1 MKLMSRE
8 YQERIAES
16 AVRNGNTLVV
26 LPTGM
31 GKTLIGAL
39 VMERFLKE
47 KKRCLF
53 LAPTRPLVAQHGKRL
68 NEYFY
73 ESYSVIPVTGQTR
86 KDDRKALYG
95 KSDVVIST
103 PQTIKND
110 IESTATEDNPGGILS
125 NFSCIVVDECHR
137 AVGQYAYTYVANS
150 AKEQEKRNGKIL
162 LLGLTASPGGSSSRI
177 KEITDALFINN
188 VEIRTETDADVS
200 KYVQK
205 INVQWKEVELPQEM
219 SDAVALLNELMDE
232 KSRTLGELNI
242 TISRKT
248 PRGRLSQIY
257 RSLIDN
263 GYMAALGHFAMFYN
277 AFHGVELIESE
288 SPLAYAKFVERLKER
303 KKRVDWRFA
312 QAANKLTN
320 VEHPKMRL
328 LADLIKERKGKRII
342 VFAQYRDQVN
352 HIVAKLNE
360 SGFRAKPFLGKGKG
374 GAAAVKEQK
383 ETIGE
388 FADGGIDILVA
399 SSIGEEGIDIPSADT
414 AIFYE
419 PVPSEI
425 RTIQRRGR
433 VGRAKEGEVL
443 ILVAKGTRDEVFK
456 HVSLAKE
463 KKMKSIIRSLDKGKK
478 GAARPKENEAPA
490 EDPQPH
496 ETEQSLLSEF
506 IGKQ

>member
-16 AVRNGNTLVV
+16 AIRNGNTLVV

-39 VMERFLKE
+39 VMEKFLKE

-73 ESYSVIPVTGQTR
+73 ESYDIAQVTGQI
-86 KDDRKALYG
+86 KKEDRRILYE
-95 KSDVVIST
+95 KSDVIIST

-150 AKEQEKRNGKIL
+150 AIEQGKKNGKIL
-162 LLGLTASPGGSSSRI
+162 LLGLTASPGGSASKI
-177 KEITDALFINN
+177 KEITDALSIDN
-188 VEIRTETDADVS
+188 VEIRTETDSDVS
-200 KYVQK
+200 KYIQN
-205 INVQWKEVELPQEM
+205 INIQWKEVELSQEM
-219 SDAVALLNELMDE
+219 NEAIALLKELMDE
-232 KSRTLGELNI
+232 KSKTLGELNI
-242 TISRKT
+242 MISRKT

-257 RSLIDN
+257 RRLIDN
-263 GYMAALGHFAMFYN
+263 KYMAALGHFAMFYN

-288 SPLAYAKFVERLKER
+288 SPLAYSKFVERLKER
-303 KKRVDWRFA
+303 KKRVDWRFT

-320 VEHPKMRL
+320 IEHPKMKVL
-328 LADLIKERKGKRII
+328 IDLISERKEKKII

-352 HIVAKLNE
+352 HIVDKLSE
-360 SGFRAKPFLGKGKG
+360 SGFKAKPFLGKGNG
-374 GAAAVKEQK
+374 GVAAVREQK
-383 ETIGE
+383 KTITE
-388 FADGGIDILVA
+388 FANGDIDILVA
-399 SSIGEEGIDIPSADT
+399 SSIGEEGIDIPAADT

-425 RTIQRRGR
+425 RSIQRRGR
-433 VGRAKEGEVL
+433 VGRTKEGEVI
-443 ILVAKGTRDEVFK
+443 ILVAKGTKDEVFK
-456 HVSLAKE
+456 YVSLAKE
-463 KKMKSIIRSLDKGKK
+463 KKMKGIIRSLKK
-478 GAARPKENEAPA
+478 EKKNSTDMSGNKFQIREPQPKEAK
-490 EDPQPH
+490 
-496 ETEQSLLSEF
+496 QSLLSEF
-506 IGKQ
+506 LGKQ

>member
-16 AVRNGNTLVV
+16 AIKNGNTLVV

-39 VMERFLKE
+39 VMEKFLKE

-53 LAPTRPLVAQHGKRL
+53 LAPTRPLVSQHGKRL

-73 ESYSVIPVTGQTR
+73 ESYSVTPVTGQTR
-86 KDDRKALYG
+86 KEDRMILYG
-95 KSDVVIST
+95 KSDVIIST

-110 IESTATEDNPGGILS
+110 IESTATEENPGGILS

-150 AKEQEKRNGKIL
+150 AAEQAGKNGKIL
-162 LLGLTASPGGSSSRI
+162 LLGLTASPGGSASRI
-177 KEITDALFINN
+177 KEITDALSIDN

-205 INVQWKEVELPQEM
+205 VNVQWREVELPKEM
-219 SDAVALLNELMDE
+219 NEAIALLNELMDE
-232 KSRTLGELNI
+232 KSKTLSELNI

-263 GYMAALGHFAMFYN
+263 HYMAALGHFAMFYN

-288 SPLAYAKFVERLKER
+288 SPLAYSKFVERLKER

-312 QAANKLTN
+312 QAANKLSN
-320 VEHPKMRL
+320 IEHPKMHL
-328 LADLIKERKGKRII
+328 LSELVTERKGKRII
-342 VFAQYRDQVN
+342 VFAQYRDQVH
-352 HIVAKLNE
+352 HIVGRLNG
-360 SGFRAKPFLGKGKG
+360 SGFKAKPFLGKGKG
-374 GAAAVKEQK
+374 GVAAVREQK
-383 ETIGE
+383 KTISE
-388 FADGGIDILVA
+388 FANGDIDILVA

-425 RTIQRRGR
+425 RSIQRRGR
-433 VGRAKEGEVL
+433 VGRAKEGEVIIL
-443 ILVAKGTRDEVFK
+443 IAKGTRDEVVK
-456 HVSLAKE
+456 YVSLAKE
-463 KKMKSIIRSLDKGKK
+463 KKMKGIIRSLGKGKGEK
-478 GAARPKENEAPA
+478 NVPKEIEPEAAVSPPKEA
-490 EDPQPH
+490 Q
-496 ETEQSLLSEF
+496 QSLLSEF